1 MSECSYGSSPGNSG
15 RLQITGG
22 GEWLD
27 SSPPCRI
34 FITSNDLLSIGLPLS
49 CLRGTA
55 PPACLPSVPFL
66 LSSPGSL
73 SSVSP
78 VASPH
83 SPDHWWHGEASLA
96 DQTLG
101 QLDPTT
107 RNNQRSNQSQS
118 NSISARNPPGRSY
131 YSVLASLAIN
141 PPE

>member
-55 PPACLPSVPFL
+55 PPACLPSVLFL

-78 VASPH
+78 VASPQP
-83 SPDHWWHGEASLA
+83 SRIR
-96 DQTLG
+96 QTTG
-101 QLDPTT
+101 GTVRRPSQT
-107 RNNQRSNQSQS
+107 RPWANR
-118 NSISARNPPGRSY
+118 IRPPGTTS
-131 YSVLASLAIN
+131 APIN
-141 PPE
+141 LNLIHSQREILQEGLTTLC